1 MCATIGARLSPSLLV
16 QVPGSSLA
24 WLRNRLARC
33 CSFAAGFGFS
43 VGPIQINDHADMRA
57 VLEDNVEDQVCPIWI
72 GQRRG
77 DSGACGLLYPQAAAR
92 GRFNHCPEV
101 CIGHVVVCALLARM
115 GFKPS
120 VSTGIV
126 SIGRMVAPI
135 DYVKRVRVCD
145 LLSRLGLWR
154 LLPHDGCRW
163 SFYRRGHGVVWSD
176 VPLLNQ
182 VIFYVVNDMGA
193 RPPAHCF
200 STKIAV
206 YLAGVAPDCNGLGT
220 NRDNGTSCRQ
230 HSYPYVLHDIS
241 VISTNAVRTAYLR
254 RYLVATARQGM
265 RFRPWRVRRGSRC
278 KMDVNKSRVDVF

>member
-1 MCATIGARLSPSLLV
+1 MCANIGARLSPPLLV

-92 GRFNHCPEV
+92 GRFNHCPEILHRSRRRLRSHRAHGIQV
-101 CIGHVVVCALLARM
+101 QRVDRNSVARSN
-115 GFKPS
+115 G
-120 VSTGIV
+120 
-126 SIGRMVAPI
+126 API

-163 SFYRRGHGVVWSD
+163 SFHRRGHGVVWSD

-193 RPPAHCF
+193 KPPAHCF